1 VSGDDAALR
10 RLAILVGAAVLIDT
24 TFYAVVA
31 PLLPSL
37 SQSLHLSKLGA
48 GLLTACYPAG
58 MLVASIPGGMLSV
71 RMGPR
76 FAVCLGL
83 ALLFA
88 STVAFA
94 LLHSAPTLDFAR
106 FVEGGAGACSWAGGI
121 AWLMAVAPSSRR
133 GAVIGRA
140 MSAAIAGAVAG
151 PAIGALASAVGRAAL
166 FSALAL
172 FALALALVTWQ
183 ISVPAGESHPEPT
196 GAPMLAAT
204 RALLRRRFGLAALW
218 LMALPAM
225 VSGTLT
231 VLGPL
236 ALHPLGAGAGVIGAT
251 FIAAAALETIVSNWV
266 GGVSDRHGR
275 LAPLIG
281 SLAVAGTAI
290 ACFSAASD
298 VPLLI
303 LVIGVSA
310 TALGAAWTPAMALLS
325 DLSEG
330 VGLDQALGAGLMNVA
345 WAAGQIVGSGGSGAL
360 AHLTGNTF
368 PTVLIGALCLLSAA
382 WLLGTGG
389 RPDPPVSP
397 PVDPPVA
404 VSPPMPGRAYRR
416 SGPLGP
422 GPARRSSRTRG

>member
-1 VSGDDAALR
+1 MSGADLALR
-10 RLAILVGAAVLIDT
+10 RLAVLVGAAVLIDT

-37 SQSLHLSKLGA
+37 SHSLHLSKLGA

-71 RMGPR
+71 RLGPR

-83 ALLFA
+83 LLLFV

-94 LLHSAPTLDFAR
+94 LLRSAPALDLAR

-121 AWLMAVAPSSRR
+121 AWLMAVAPADRR
-133 GAVIGRA
+133 GVVIGRA

-151 PAIGALASAVGRAAL
+151 PAIGALASAVGRATL

-172 FALALALVTWQ
+172 FALGLAGLTWR
-183 ISVPAGESHPEPT
+183 ITVPAAGLELEPAV
-196 GAPMLAAT
+196 APMLTAT
-204 RALLRRRFGLAALW
+204 RDLLRRRFGLTALW

-251 FIAAAALETIVSNWV
+251 FILAAALETIVSNWV

-281 SLAVAGTAI
+281 SLAVAGAAI

-325 DLSEG
+325 DLSES
-330 VGLDQALGAGLMNVA
+330 VGLDQALAAGLMNVA

-360 AHLTGNTF
+360 AHLTGNTL
-368 PTVLIGALCLLSAA
+368 PTVLIGALCLLTAA
-382 WLLGTGG
+382 WLVG
-389 RPDPPVSP
+389 READPAPAVDGPV
-397 PVDPPVA
+397 V
-404 VSPPMPGRAYRR
+404 VSSPMPARVYRR
-416 SGPLGP
+416 SGPPGP

>member
-1 VSGDDAALR
+1 MSADDAALR

-37 SQSLHLSKLGA
+37 SHSLGLSKLGA
-48 GLLTACYPAG
+48 GLLTASYPAG

-71 RMGPR
+71 RLGPR

-83 ALLFA
+83 TLLFA

-94 LLHSAPTLDFAR
+94 VLHSAPALDLAR

-121 AWLMAVAPSSRR
+121 AWLMAVAPAGRR
-133 GAVIGRA
+133 GAAIGQA

-151 PAIGALASAVGRAAL
+151 PAIGALASATGRAAL

-172 FALALALVTWQ
+172 IALALAAVTWR
-183 ISVPAGESHPEPT
+183 ITVPAGEPEPEPA

-204 RALLRRRFGLAALW
+204 AALLSRPFGLAALW
-218 LMALPAM
+218 LMALPAI

-236 ALHPLGAGAGVIGAT
+236 RLHPLGAGAGVIGAT
-251 FIAAAALETIVSNWV
+251 FIAAAGLETVVSHWV

-275 LAPLIG
+275 LAPLAG

-290 ACFSAASD
+290 ACFSAASN
-298 VPLLI
+298 VVLLI
-303 LVIGVSA
+303 LVIGVTA

-325 DLSEG
+325 DLSDA

-360 AHLTGNTF
+360 ARLTGNTL
-368 PTVLIGALCLLSAA
+368 PTVLIGTLCLLSAA
-382 WLLGTGG
+382 WLQRTRAVP
-389 RPDPPVSP
+389 RPPGDPAAQVSP
-397 PVDPPVA
+397 RLPA
-404 VSPPMPGRAYRR
+404 RAYRR
-416 SGPLGP
+416 SERLEPGP
-422 GPARRSSRTRG
+422 GG